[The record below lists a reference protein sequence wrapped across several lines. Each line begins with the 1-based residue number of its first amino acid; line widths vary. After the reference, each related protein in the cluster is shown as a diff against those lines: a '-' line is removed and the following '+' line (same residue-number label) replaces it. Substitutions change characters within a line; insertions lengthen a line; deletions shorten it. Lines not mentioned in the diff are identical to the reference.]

1 MTACARDHLYAHSP
15 HLPEGYSFAQSGPP
29 SGPNL
34 PSPPIILLTLYPHF
48 SLLKASAL
56 VGIGSG
62 PNVVHTMPA
71 APDDELAFDL
81 SALRSRLAE
90 EQAVGRGVIVTYGL
104 GEANTGGFGRGLD
117 EVAVMCK
124 EYGAWLH
131 VDGGENAVADLAD
144 FSFRRLCG
152 RGTGVEGVGE
162 GDGQAD
168 SLTLDGE

>member
-1 MTACARDHLYAHSP
+1 
-15 HLPEGYSFAQSGPP
+15 
-29 SGPNL
+29 
-34 PSPPIILLTLYPHF
+34 
-48 SLLKASAL
+48 
-56 VGIGSG
+56 
-62 PNVVHTMPA
+62 MPA

-131 VDGGENAVADLAD
+131 LDGGENAVADLAD